1 MKEIIKLFKEFQY
14 KYTLWDVFSDF
25 LELSAISISNSIIK
39 DKAKENRYF
48 QIIKKYQ
55 PKDLDNFAKILAYLV
70 IELEKGYKDVLGEVF
85 MQLELGSKWKGQFF
99 TPYHVCKLMAELNF
113 KLPKE
118 EVITLNEPCVG
129 GGAMVI
135 AYTEVMKENGY
146 NPQTQL
152 KITCQDL
159 DIKAVHMA
167 YIQLSLLGLQAKVY
181 HMNTLTLETYSEWK
195 TPFWILKKFQIISNN
210 RKHLESFCI

>member
-135 AYTEVMKENGY
+135 
-146 NPQTQL
+146 
-152 KITCQDL
+152 
-159 DIKAVHMA
+159 
-167 YIQLSLLGLQAKVY
+167 GLQ
-181 HMNTLTLETYSEWK
+181 
-195 TPFWILKKFQIISNN
+195 
-210 RKHLESFCI
+210 